1 MYTAVEINETDR
13 AKLIEDLPK
22 LTFGT
27 LPDGWVTRAH
37 HVTLNMGEPN
47 LMLNPKIKE
56 KDEIEMIIGGVLIN
70 WNVGIVALTVHD
82 MCYRYKRNE
91 QCHRVHVNSVNP
103 HPHITMFHNIQ
114 TKPKQTNDLLKVS
127 AARHWEGIS
136 GRLITGRVKVLGQ
149 EKFLE
154 PLEPSEDLVALQ
166 KAFDV
171 LGDDDEEES
180 EEGKS

>member
-13 AKLIEDLPK
+13 ARLIEILPK

-47 LMLNPKIKE
+47 LMLNPRLEE
-56 KDEIEMIIGGVLIN
+56 KDEIQMIIGGVLIN
-70 WNVGIVALTVHD
+70 WDVGIIALTVND
-82 MCYRYKRNE
+82 MSYRYKNVRSNG
-91 QCHRVHVNSVNP
+91 RIHVNSVNP
-103 HPHITMFHNIQ
+103 HPHITMFHDIN
-114 TKPKQTNDLLKVS
+114 TKPKQTNDLLKGG
-127 AARHWEGIS
+127 AADHLEGIS

-154 PLEPSEDLVALQ
+154 PLEPSEDLIALQ

-180 EEGKS
+180 EERKS